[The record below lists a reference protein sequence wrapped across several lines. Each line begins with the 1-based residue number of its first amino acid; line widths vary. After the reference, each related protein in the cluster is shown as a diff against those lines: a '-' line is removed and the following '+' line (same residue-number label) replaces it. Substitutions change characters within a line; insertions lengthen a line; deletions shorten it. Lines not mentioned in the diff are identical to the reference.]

1 MQILTENS
9 LQTFKSNTNEN
20 KTIANILCSRLKKY
34 LDRKILDIGAG
45 AGDIAFFAFPET
57 EAILIDILEF
67 RNYPISNRHKR
78 IKADF
83 FDVAHQFKNFSGT
96 ILLSHSIQ
104 YLDNRYDDLIAAIN
118 LINSKTLITVTN
130 INTGFLGVFIDWVL
144 KNLPDTNP
152 EVSLQGFP
160 ECCNYSKIENVV
172 FSAHVSENSFKQ
184 LAKLAAY
191 LIDTSNPVYLDKIEC
206 FIRHNLQSP
215 SFEIMQSIDV
225 YKKE

>member
-1 MQILTENS
+1 MQLTENS
-9 LQTFKSNTNEN
+9 LQVFKTNTSEN
-20 KTIANILCSRLKKY
+20 KIIVNILCTKLKKY
-34 LDRKILDIGAG
+34 LDQKILDIGAG
-45 AGDIAFFAFPET
+45 TGDIAFLAFPEI

-67 RNYPISNRHKR
+67 RNFPISNRHKR

-83 FDVAHQFKNFSGT
+83 FDIAYQFKNFNGT

-130 INTGFLGVFIDWVL
+130 INTGFFGIFIDWVL
-144 KNLPDTNP
+144 INLPDTNP
-152 EVSLQGFP
+152 EVSLRGFP
-160 ECCNYSKIENVV
+160 ESCCYSKIESVV
-172 FSAHVSENSFKQ
+172 ISAHVSEISFNK

-191 LIDTSNPVYLDKIEC
+191 LIDTSNPTYIDKIES
-206 FIRHNLQSP
+206 FMRQNLQNP

-225 YKKE
+225 YKKG